1 MVDTSNG
8 TVSGRDWRR
17 LFRSTGRPPQ
27 WMLASH
33 LAIGLCAGAVC
44 GLWLTPERGAI
55 LAGLAAGAVA
65 AVGAAVPAALTVR
78 ASAAAVLVTV
88 VAASVAFA
96 TTTHPWWA
104 AAAMAAAAMATSLA
118 AGTGPVGAAFG
129 TIGTLVY
136 VLVAALGVVD
146 DLVPS
151 VSLGSGVARIAIG
164 AVAGLAV
171 SAVSATVRKRHG
183 TADTA
188 NTTAAPRTT
197 ALGPGMLRSLR
208 SFDEHARDGVRRAVP
223 LAIGIYLFERS
234 AGRDALWVFL
244 AAFVVLLPTGK
255 TPHTVA
261 LARVASTV
269 LGVVLLG
276 LLSLVVPH
284 QVLFT
289 AAFVLL
295 FLGITY
301 TKTYPVP
308 AGALTAMGAILLAGT
323 PTGAIGHWAG
333 HRLLDT
339 VVGCA
344 LALAATY
351 LLWPHDKPDD
361 DLQPVP
367 ATST

>member
-1 MVDTSNG
+1 MADT
-8 TVSGRDWRR
+8 
-17 LFRSTGRPPQ
+17 
-27 WMLASH
+27 
-33 LAIGLCAGAVC
+33 GA
-44 GLWLTPERGAI
+44 RGDPRGV
-55 LAGLAAGAVA
+55 GLAAGAVA

-88 VAASVAFA
+88 
-96 TTTHPWWA
+96 
-104 AAAMAAAAMATSLA
+104 
-118 AGTGPVGAAFG
+118 
-129 TIGTLVY
+129 
-136 VLVAALGVVD
+136 
-146 DLVPS
+146 
-151 VSLGSGVARIAIG
+151 
-164 AVAGLAV
+164 AGLAV
-171 SAVSATVRKRHG
+171 SAVSATVRERHG